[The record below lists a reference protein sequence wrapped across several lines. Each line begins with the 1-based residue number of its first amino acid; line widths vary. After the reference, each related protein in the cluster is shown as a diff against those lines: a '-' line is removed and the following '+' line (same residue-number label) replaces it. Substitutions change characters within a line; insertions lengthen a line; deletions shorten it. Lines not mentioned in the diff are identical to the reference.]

1 MAVRPGSRYVG
12 VAFTGVK
19 GLDGITRKYIHDRR
33 IYTAQDV
40 GDRFIEHV
48 VAGEEMLDA
57 LAEQYYNN
65 QELWWFLADVN
76 DIHFAL
82 DVPQGT
88 KLKIPHKSVLAD
100 LGLIA

>member
-1 MAVRPGSRYVG
+1 MAVRPGSRYAG

-19 GLDGITRKYIHDRR
+19 GLDGITRKYLHDRHV
-33 IYTAQDV
+33 YTVRDV

-48 VAGEEMLDA
+48 VAGEETLDA
-57 LAEQYYNN
+57 LAERYYQN

-76 DIHFAL
+76 EVQFPL
-82 DVPQGT
+82 DVGPGA

-100 LGLIA
+100 LGLLT